1 MKLRKNALIAM
12 GLAFSM
18 VVQTPMAAF
27 ATETQTTEV
36 VAEAA
41 ENTAENAVTT
51 AEETVQVDETQ
62 LSPWLITEVV
72 ADTVTGERYS
82 YAEIYNNS
90 DAELD
95 LADYVLYYDYRVAGQ
110 EGGYVFSKNAEVSY
124 TYPGQTKAYTK
135 SGFYSASSTD
145 QVTSIPVKSGEALV
159 LWYNNN
165 LTTTSLEEFKTFY
178 GLGDDVNIIRINHS
192 GLHQSKKRGFRIGKD
207 DETILVEAI
216 SNASGD
222 QITDGTNT
230 DKQAYQYAYPASGR
244 KCTLTGIAAAT
255 PGQVM
260 ENQVPSTRVIVAETQ
275 ISIGNVTATGD
286 GDFVVTAEIPYEG
299 TAGAMVVNLTYN
311 QSAGTGED
319 AITSEDIT
327 IAMTPVG
334 DGKTFTATV
343 PKSEVWGTSATYSIK
358 ASYGGTNKQT
368 TEQVTIELNRKAAS
382 TENGAPLIITE
393 LASTSLDNN
402 YDFFELYNQSD
413 KTINLGVWTIYIC
426 YDYPN
431 QTSAQSGN
439 NMKFV
444 DFTATIAPG
453 ETKVCWVNQK
463 DLTVD
468 DFNTYYGTNLTEEN
482 IVEVDY
488 NGMHASSPRWFK
500 IGYTEADAFTVA
512 GFNEEAWQIPEATYA
527 LQYAVP
533 NDDTGVNKSIPVK
546 VDVATPGNLASWQ
559 VTDTVVP
566 FNGYPGYQEDDG
578 QAPTLAVCDVME
590 KPVPESITEGENL
603 QVIYDVDLLLGSG
616 GGDARVDAFSGEY
629 HGGSEALKNRPR
641 LIGTEIY
648 YKLDNETEWTVVK
661 EKKQHSLGHYL
672 MQLTSDVLYGHDQV
686 TFKVRA
692 YTLYGYSE
700 TEENVVKINRLND
713 TNGEVRLNV
722 SDGALVSGDIT
733 ITAND
738 GNNNADT
745 QIMVD
750 GAAQP
755 LKRTF
760 ENGAYFFIKA
770 SDMNTY
776 FKNAVTA
783 PYGENER
790 EILAFL
796 VAWRQLP
803 QSRAIRVDNKYF
815 TYNAETDTY
824 DTTVTV
830 WAGDQ
835 GTPFEEI
842 YDIVADANHED
853 FTVSGL
859 QMKLVNGNSYL
870 PTLITPENEKTN
882 NSTALDAVHKVGDST
897 GMSPFMGVSFSI
909 PAADAEAVG
918 TTVNTKDLSEGTHTI
933 VATAGDKTTEAVIIV
948 DNKNPEINLGIE
960 EGATV
965 YDTIYVDILNVTD
978 ENGINDVMISLD
990 DTLVEYPATII
1001 PRDLSVG
1008 EHTLTVAATDMAG
1021 NAETKTITFITEE
1034 VDPTIGETGNGV
1046 VEYETAELSV
1056 SLDSTADVAF
1066 YEGRTL
1072 TVENAGIT
1080 AGEVVEPGNGEA
1092 PYQVLSLNTGDVEA
1106 GTELALSWNGAAS
1119 NEDATHPLTMFAM
1132 NVNTNTWAKIGQ
1144 ADAEGNI
1151 NVEFL
1156 AGDYVADGKVVL
1168 LVQCLTK
1175 GTQPKVLPVEAEEL
1189 VEENEALEVVE
1200 MTDWDGTAR
1209 PEDYD
1214 FAFAWETDTQY
1225 YAESFPYHYTNMN
1238 QWIVDNADE
1247 WKIRYVFHT
1256 GDIVDDCDML
1266 GEWKVADGAMKI
1278 FDDAGM
1284 PYGVLGGNHDVYAG
1298 AEGYGSYWQYFGE
1311 ERFADKD
1318 YYGGSYD
1325 NNKGHYDLLT
1335 ENGEDFVIIYMSWD
1349 IYEEELNWMNEV
1361 LQKYSDRKAILAFH
1375 RYINAKG
1382 EIDYTGK
1389 LIQEQVVA
1397 KNPNVFMVIDGHYH
1411 GASYNITSFDDNGD
1425 GVDDRTV
1432 YQVCT
1437 DYQTDPEGGSEYIKF
1452 MYFDLENN
1460 KVYLNSYSPYR
1471 QDFNY
1476 YDKAKQSEYVAGN
1489 IVAEI
1494 DIAEFDV
1501 DFGGAESYNKT
1512 LATNSVTADVR
1523 TTNVIG
1529 TVENASETA
1538 NYTWE
1543 GLTPGT
1549 IYSWYARV
1557 TNDRNGVT
1565 TTPVQSFTTMTVVEA
1580 EKYEITATAGEGG
1593 TISAPGISEIEEG
1606 ASITYTIT
1614 AEEGYKVAKVLVDG
1628 YEEELVDGTYT
1639 FENVTDN
1646 HTIEVTF
1653 EKIETEPEVPMV
1665 QGITRIAGEDRNDTS
1680 YKVADALKEEL
1691 GIEKFDTVIV
1701 ATGKKFADALSG
1713 SYLAVVKDAPILL
1726 TNGKE
1731 ENVKKLCE
1739 YIDVNLNADGMI
1751 YVLGGEEA
1759 VSSEVEAILDTD
1771 YDVKRLSGSSRYE
1784 TSIEILKEAGLEEG
1798 TDLIVATGKDFA
1810 DSLSASAVKKPILLV
1825 KPNAALTDAQKE
1837 LVAKAGQIYI
1847 VGGTGAVTEE
1857 TEAELSTIGNVTRIA
1872 GAGRQETSKLVAEE
1886 FFGEVE
1892 TVVVAKAMDFPD
1904 GLCGG
1909 PLAAAMDA
1917 PLLLTR
1923 DGKSDIAEGY
1933 VMDNGIESGIVLG
1946 GTNALAD
1953 QTVVDV
1959 FALESAEDILVK

>member
-343 PKSEVWGTSATYSIK
+343 PKSEVWGTSATYSNK

-512 GFNEEAWQIPEATYA
+512 GFNEEAWQITEATYA
-527 LQYAVP
+527 LQYAAP

-590 KPVPESITEGENL
+590 KPVPESITEGEDL

-700 TEENVVKINRLND
+700 TE
-713 TNGEVRLNV
+713 
-722 SDGALVSGDIT
+722 
-733 ITAND
+733 
-738 GNNNADT
+738 
-745 QIMVD
+745 
-750 GAAQP
+750 
-755 LKRTF
+755 
-760 ENGAYFFIKA
+760 
-770 SDMNTY
+770 
-776 FKNAVTA
+776 
-783 PYGENER
+783 
-790 EILAFL
+790 
-796 VAWRQLP
+796 
-803 QSRAIRVDNKYF
+803 
-815 TYNAETDTY
+815 
-824 DTTVTV
+824 
-830 WAGDQ
+830 
-835 GTPFEEI
+835 
-842 YDIVADANHED
+842 
-853 FTVSGL
+853 
-859 QMKLVNGNSYL
+859 
-870 PTLITPENEKTN
+870 
-882 NSTALDAVHKVGDST
+882 
-897 GMSPFMGVSFSI
+897 
-909 PAADAEAVG
+909 
-918 TTVNTKDLSEGTHTI
+918 
-933 VATAGDKTTEAVIIV
+933 
-948 DNKNPEINLGIE
+948 
-960 EGATV
+960 
-965 YDTIYVDILNVTD
+965 
-978 ENGINDVMISLD
+978 
-990 DTLVEYPATII
+990 
-1001 PRDLSVG
+1001 
-1008 EHTLTVAATDMAG
+1008 
-1021 NAETKTITFITEE
+1021 
-1034 VDPTIGETGNGV
+1034 
-1046 VEYETAELSV
+1046 
-1056 SLDSTADVAF
+1056 
-1066 YEGRTL
+1066 
-1072 TVENAGIT
+1072 
-1080 AGEVVEPGNGEA
+1080 
-1092 PYQVLSLNTGDVEA
+1092 
-1106 GTELALSWNGAAS
+1106 
-1119 NEDATHPLTMFAM
+1119 
-1132 NVNTNTWAKIGQ
+1132 
-1144 ADAEGNI
+1144 
-1151 NVEFL
+1151 
-1156 AGDYVADGKVVL
+1156 
-1168 LVQCLTK
+1168 
-1175 GTQPKVLPVEAEEL
+1175 
-1189 VEENEALEVVE
+1189 
-1200 MTDWDGTAR
+1200 
-1209 PEDYD
+1209 
-1214 FAFAWETDTQY
+1214 
-1225 YAESFPYHYTNMN
+1225 
-1238 QWIVDNADE
+1238 
-1247 WKIRYVFHT
+1247 
-1256 GDIVDDCDML
+1256 
-1266 GEWKVADGAMKI
+1266 
-1278 FDDAGM
+1278 
-1284 PYGVLGGNHDVYAG
+1284 
-1298 AEGYGSYWQYFGE
+1298 
-1311 ERFADKD
+1311 
-1318 YYGGSYD
+1318 
-1325 NNKGHYDLLT
+1325 
-1335 ENGEDFVIIYMSWD
+1335 
-1349 IYEEELNWMNEV
+1349 
-1361 LQKYSDRKAILAFH
+1361 
-1375 RYINAKG
+1375 
-1382 EIDYTGK
+1382 
-1389 LIQEQVVA
+1389 
-1397 KNPNVFMVIDGHYH
+1397 
-1411 GASYNITSFDDNGD
+1411 
-1425 GVDDRTV
+1425 
-1432 YQVCT
+1432 
-1437 DYQTDPEGGSEYIKF
+1437 
-1452 MYFDLENN
+1452 
-1460 KVYLNSYSPYR
+1460 
-1471 QDFNY
+1471 
-1476 YDKAKQSEYVAGN
+1476 
-1489 IVAEI
+1489 
-1494 DIAEFDV
+1494 
-1501 DFGGAESYNKT
+1501 
-1512 LATNSVTADVR
+1512 
-1523 TTNVIG
+1523 
-1529 TVENASETA
+1529 
-1538 NYTWE
+1538 
-1543 GLTPGT
+1543 
-1549 IYSWYARV
+1549 
-1557 TNDRNGVT
+1557 
-1565 TTPVQSFTTMTVVEA
+1565 
-1580 EKYEITATAGEGG
+1580 
-1593 TISAPGISEIEEG
+1593 
-1606 ASITYTIT
+1606 
-1614 AEEGYKVAKVLVDG
+1614 
-1628 YEEELVDGTYT
+1628 
-1639 FENVTDN
+1639 
-1646 HTIEVTF
+1646 
-1653 EKIETEPEVPMV
+1653 
-1665 QGITRIAGEDRNDTS
+1665 
-1680 YKVADALKEEL
+1680 
-1691 GIEKFDTVIV
+1691 
-1701 ATGKKFADALSG
+1701 
-1713 SYLAVVKDAPILL
+1713 
-1726 TNGKE
+1726 
-1731 ENVKKLCE
+1731 
-1739 YIDVNLNADGMI
+1739 
-1751 YVLGGEEA
+1751 
-1759 VSSEVEAILDTD
+1759 
-1771 YDVKRLSGSSRYE
+1771 
-1784 TSIEILKEAGLEEG
+1784 
-1798 TDLIVATGKDFA
+1798 
-1810 DSLSASAVKKPILLV
+1810 
-1825 KPNAALTDAQKE
+1825 
-1837 LVAKAGQIYI
+1837 
-1847 VGGTGAVTEE
+1847 
-1857 TEAELSTIGNVTRIA
+1857 
-1872 GAGRQETSKLVAEE
+1872 
-1886 FFGEVE
+1886 
-1892 TVVVAKAMDFPD
+1892 
-1904 GLCGG
+1904 
-1909 PLAAAMDA
+1909 
-1917 PLLLTR
+1917 
-1923 DGKSDIAEGY
+1923 
-1933 VMDNGIESGIVLG
+1933 
-1946 GTNALAD
+1946 
-1953 QTVVDV
+1953 
-1959 FALESAEDILVK
+1959 